1 MNILNSA
8 LTEVGDLI
16 LSIPCALLILLSR
29 QWYAAKMAGDKES
42 VPLMDFSL
50 ISFASLSL
58 NGAAPGGLLS
68 DKPYALLRFLHGQLW
83 LVVLLTLGIV
93 YVLLKGPGSETFA
106 ARFSAIYLTQVWALL
121 VFNFIPIPPFD
132 ASIIYFS
139 PYMQW
144 KMFTFIAGIL
154 SFTALVLFSYSFW
167 RIDFFTGKFLLE
179 WLRLK

>member
-1 MNILNSA
+1 MNLLNSA
-8 LTEVGDLI
+8 LNNVGDLV
-16 LSIPCALLILLSR
+16 LSIPCALLVLLSR
-29 QWYAAKMAGDKES
+29 EWYAARMSGDKES

-83 LVVLLTLGIV
+83 LTILLGLGIV

-106 ARFSAIYLTQVWALL
+106 GRFSAIYLTQVWALL
-121 VFNFIPIPPFD
+121 LFNFIPVPPFD

-144 KMFTFIAGIL
+144 KMFTVMTGVLGFITLI
-154 SFTALVLFSYSFW
+154 LFSYGFW
-167 RIDFFTGKFLLE
+167 RVDFLTGRFLLE
-179 WLRLK
+179 K